1 LGRAEELVE
10 KQVGTLVARDQAR
23 AQDQQ
28 ADAAVL
34 SDEANLATAKINLGY
49 TYITAPITG
58 KVGRT
63 NITKGNVVSPQS
75 GSLTIIVSQ
84 NPMYVSLRRKKV
96 MPVSPG
102 RPKAYLKSVRARG

>member
-1 LGRAEELVE
+1 LFQAQVQQAEGALERSKAAKTLSALQLGRAEELVE

-34 SDEANLATAKINLGY
+34 VDQANLATATINLGY
-49 TYITAPITG
+49 TDIMTPITG

-63 NITKGNVVSPQS
+63 NITTS
-75 GSLTIIVSQ
+75 
-84 NPMYVSLRRKKV
+84 R
-96 MPVSPG
+96 
-102 RPKAYLKSVRARG
+102 